1 MLINDYT
8 MKTIKYSLSLGLLLS
23 LASCAD
29 DQIVDFKTEKPE
41 SIAQYEYLFG
51 WFGGFFAIFRI
62 A

>member
-29 DQIVDFKTEKPE
+29 A
-41 SIAQYEYLFG
+41 IAGCGSSYAGPFSGYSG
-51 WFGGFFAIFRI
+51 
-62 A
+62 

>member
-41 SIAQYEYLFG
+41 SIAQYEYLNCAVG
-51 WFGGFFAIFRI
+51 E
-62 A
+62 

>member
-1 MLINDYT
+1 

-41 SIAQYEYLFG
+41 SIAQYEYLN
-51 WFGGFFAIFRI
+51 AYD
-62 A
+62 ALKT

>member
-8 MKTIKYSLSLGLLLS
+8 MKTIKYSLSLGLLLL

-41 SIAQYEYLFG
+41 SMAQ
-51 WFGGFFAIFRI
+51 
-62 A
+62 

>member
-41 SIAQYEYLFG
+41 SIAQYAVSYTHLTLPTTPYV
-51 WFGGFFAIFRI
+51 
-62 A
+62 